1 VPDKTI
7 ETLAEFV
14 KRVRLSKGLTLPDV
28 ERQSGGQIT
37 NGYVSRIEN
46 GQSLN
51 PSVDKLKALAKGL
64 RIKES
69 ELFDVAQ
76 GKVKTVKPSGLSDDS
91 EFASI
96 TLGFQ
101 ELSEADKTTLRPL
114 LQMLRREIEERNK
127 KQ

>member
-1 VPDKTI
+1 MPETTI
-7 ETLAEFV
+7 ETLAEFI
-14 KRVRLSKGLTLPDV
+14 KRIRLSKGLTLPDV

-64 RIKES
+64 RINES

-76 GKVKTVKPSGLSDDS
+76 GKVKKSEAKGLSDDS

-101 ELSEADKTTLRPL
+101 ELSEADKANLRPL
-114 LQMLRREIEERNK
+114 IAMLRREIEERNK
-127 KQ
+127 NS